1 MGNLIP
7 NQPLIY
13 ERANDVVYARY
24 RDPPYNTIPRWVVGG
39 DTKQEVLDYT
49 MWREIVDMAKEH
61 PTLNDQL
68 EQLLTAYYL
77 CKETT

>member
-39 DTKQEVLDYT
+39 EEQKSLDYNT
-49 MWREIVDMAKEH
+49 WREIVALAKEH